1 MNPNIAVIGAGSWGT
16 ALAIAFSRKKRT
28 TLLWGRDL
36 VTIQDIQNH
45 RENKKYLPGTKIPSE
60 IEATTDIEAL
70 KGIDIFVIATPAQY
84 VRQTLLVFKTILQK
98 GSLVLTSK
106 GIEKDTGFL
115 MTEVVK
121 EVMPWKEKEVAVLSG
136 PSYAHEVAMGLPTAL
151 TLASENGVLLENIQ
165 GYLSSPSFRL
175 YRSLDPIG
183 VQLGGAL
190 KNVLA
195 IASGIV
201 IGKGLGENARAAL
214 VTRGL
219 SEIIRLGT
227 KLGALPE
234 TFYGLSG
241 LGDLLLTAMSPTSRN
256 TSFGI
261 ELGKGKTKEEI
272 LKAKPVV
279 IEGVCTVESLH
290 VVFSKLGIEMPILS
304 SIFKILQG
312 SQSVEEAMN
321 VLLTRPLKEEN
332 EK

>member
-1 MNPNIAVIGAGSWGT
+1 MTPNIAVIGAGSWGT
-16 ALAIAFSRKKRT
+16 ALAIAFSRERRSV
-28 TLLWGRDL
+28 LLWGRDSH
-36 VTIQDIQNH
+36 IIHDIQKYQ
-45 RENKKYLPGTKIPSE
+45 ENRKYLPGIKIPSE
-60 IEATTDIEAL
+60 VKATADMKALMGIE
-70 KGIDIFVIATPAQY
+70 IFIIAIPAQY
-84 VRQTLLVFKTILQK
+84 VRQTLLTFKEILQK
-98 GSLVLTSK
+98 GDIILTSK
-106 GIEKDTGFL
+106 GIEKETGLL
-115 MTEVVK
+115 MTDVVK
-121 EVMPWKEKEVAVLSG
+121 EILPWKEKRTAVLSG
-136 PSYAHEVAMGLPTAL
+136 PSYAHEVAVGLPTAL
-151 TLASENGVLLENIQ
+151 TLAGEEASFLEEIQ
-165 GYLSSPSFRL
+165 RYLSSPSFRL
-175 YRSLDPIG
+175 YRSFDPIG

-227 KLGALPE
+227 RLGAVPE

-272 LKAKPVV
+272 LKTRSSI
-279 IEGVCTVESLH
+279 IEGASTVESLH
-290 VVFSKLGIEMPILS
+290 IVFSKLGIEMPILS
-304 SIFKILQG
+304 SVFRILQG
-312 SQSVEEAMN
+312 TQSVDEAIN
-321 VLLTRPLKEEN
+321 TLLNRPLKEEN